1 MGTVICIS
9 TTTPRS
15 RGADSFRESLMNTFL
30 IITFIVLSIAFIVW
44 LGLHINPRPFP
55 PFPREAGVL
64 RTVPLPAKLPAPV
77 KHFYQQLYDGKV
89 PQIESA
95 VITGL
100 ARLRVAGITFPG
112 RFRFTHDAGK
122 AYHHYLEATFFGLPL
137 MKVNEHYLDGKSRLE
152 LPFMVTEGE
161 PKVDQAANLG
171 LWSESLWLPSIF
183 ITDSRVQW
191 EALDDDSAVL
201 VVPFGQIRERLIVR
215 FDPKSGLVC
224 LLEGMRYKGT
234 TDEMKT
240 LWLNEAL
247 VWGQVNDHK
256 LAKAA
261 IIWHDEGTPW
271 AFFTPK
277 EVVYNVDVKEYIHI
291 KGV

>member
-1 MGTVICIS
+1 
-9 TTTPRS
+9 
-15 RGADSFRESLMNTFL
+15 MNTFL
-30 IITFIVLSIAFIVW
+30 IIALVLLLIAFIGW

-55 PFPREAGVL
+55 SFPGGAVIL
-64 RTVPLPAKLPAPV
+64 KTVPLPSKLPAPV
-77 KHFYQQLYDGKV
+77 KRYYQKLYGDKI
-89 PQIESA
+89 PRIESA
-95 VITGL
+95 VITGQ

-112 RFRFTHDAGK
+112 RFRFTHDAGE

-171 LWSESLWLPSIF
+171 LWSESLWLPSVY
-183 ITDSRVQW
+183 ITDPRVLW
-191 EALDDDSAVL
+191 EAVDDETAML
-201 VVPFGQIRERLIVR
+201 VVPYGKIRERFIVR
-215 FDPKSGLVC
+215 FDPVTGLVR

-234 TDEMKT
+234 TDEIKT

-247 VWGQVNDHK
+247 AWKQVNGHK
-256 LAKAA
+256 LATAA

-277 EVVYNVDVKEYIHI
+277 EVVYNVDVMDYIRM
-291 KGV
+291 KGA